1 MKNNK
6 KDYELYV
13 EQKKDCNGNYI
24 QYWAVYKS
32 PKIKTKLLKTFNSLS
47 QADKF
52 LDTYESN

>member
-32 PKIKTKLLKTFNSLS
+32 PKIKTKLLKNFDSLS
-47 QADKF
+47 KADKF
-52 LDTYESN
+52 LYTY

>member
-24 QYWAVYKS
+24 QYWSVYKS
-32 PKIKTKLLKTFNSLS
+32 PKAKIKLLKTFDSLS
-47 QADKF
+47 KADKF